1 MELIDRVERERLAK
15 EAIYAEMKE
24 NPIDLDALYDAMVKT
39 IHYDYVG
46 FEHKRKYYMP
56 NESRT
61 YVFSNYRYGT
71 LTIEMLA
78 RSLHQ
83 MVGDMHDRH
92 LRFHCEDWIDYRN
105 LGLPYRVR
113 DERRRGDL

>member
-56 NESRT
+56 KIGRASCRE
-61 YVFSNYRYGT
+61 
-71 LTIEMLA
+71 
-78 RSLHQ
+78 
-83 MVGDMHDRH
+83 
-92 LRFHCEDWIDYRN
+92 
-105 LGLPYRVR
+105 RV
-113 DERRRGDL
+113 